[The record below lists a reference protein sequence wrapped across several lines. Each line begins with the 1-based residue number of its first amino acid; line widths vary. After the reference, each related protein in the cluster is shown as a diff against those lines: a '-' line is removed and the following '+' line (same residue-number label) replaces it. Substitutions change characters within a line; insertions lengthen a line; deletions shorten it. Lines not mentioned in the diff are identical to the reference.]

1 MTTYKTI
8 AVLVSILFFTGA
20 CSTTSEEQKTQPDAL
35 RVGVSTEYPPVI
47 FKSVNTIS
55 GIEADFAKRLAAEL
69 GRPLQFVELAF
80 ESLIPALVGGG
91 TDIIMSG
98 MSVTEARRVR
108 INFAAPYL
116 RTQQAALIRIGD
128 SKKYASTES
137 LLRNA
142 SVIGVQPDTTGDVYV
157 RRNFPNVHRMPL
169 VRATLAPRALRTGEI
184 DAFVYDAPGVFWM
197 ASANE
202 AELLPGKLQSG
213 EEFLAWG
220 VRRGDEELL
229 GAVNSILARW
239 KQDGT
244 LNQILRK
251 WLPEFLVSG

>member
-1 MTTYKTI
+1 MTRIYRAI
-8 AVLVSILFFTGA
+8 SIVAAVLLFTGA
-20 CSTTSEEQKTQPDAL
+20 CTTTSKTQPNAL

-98 MSVTEARRVR
+98 MSITEARNVR
-108 INFAAPYL
+108 INFATPYL
-116 RTQQAALIRIGD
+116 RTQQAALIRISD
-128 SKKYASTES
+128 SKKHASTES

-142 SVIGVQPDTTGDVYV
+142 SVIGVQPGTTGDVYV
-157 RRNFPNVHRMPL
+157 QRNFPNVHRMPM

-184 DAFVYDAPGVFWM
+184 DAFVYDAPGVSWM

-220 VRRGDEELL
+220 VRRSDEELL
-229 GAVNSILARW
+229 SEVNAIVARW

-244 LNQILRK
+244 LRQVLRN
-251 WLPEFLVSG
+251 WLPEFLISY